1 MKCQRPIPYPKPPG
15 RDLRQNARKEG
26 AMRSRRDSLMFVAL
40 VAAGLLAAAGVA
52 AQGQTYKPGDGVTSP
67 VLIKEVKPNYTEGAM
82 RRRVEGVVEMSVV
95 VLRDGTVG
103 EDVRVTK
110 SLDEELDQQAII
122 AVKQWRFRP
131 GTKDGEPVNVRVNIE
146 MTFTLKKR

>member
-1 MKCQRPIPYPKPPG
+1 
-15 RDLRQNARKEG
+15 
-26 AMRSRRDSLMFVAL
+26 MRSHRDSLML
-40 VAAGLLAAAGVA
+40 VAVVAIGLLAAAGVV
-52 AQGQTYKPGDGVTSP
+52 AQEQAYKPGNGVTSP

-103 EDVRVTK
+103 DDVRITK

-131 GTKDGEPVNVRVNIE
+131 GTKDGEPVNVRVTIE
-146 MTFTLKKR
+146 MSFTLKKRGAALPAAD

>member
-1 MKCQRPIPYPKPPG
+1 
-15 RDLRQNARKEG
+15 
-26 AMRSRRDSLMFVAL
+26 MRSRRDSLMVVAL
-40 VAAGLLAAAGVA
+40 VAIGLLAGAGDVA
-52 AQGQTYKPGDGVTSP
+52 QEQADKPGKDVKQP

-103 EDVRVTK
+103 DDVRITK

-131 GTKDGEPVNVRVNIE
+131 GTKDGEPVNVRVNVE
-146 MTFTLKKR
+146 MAFTLKK